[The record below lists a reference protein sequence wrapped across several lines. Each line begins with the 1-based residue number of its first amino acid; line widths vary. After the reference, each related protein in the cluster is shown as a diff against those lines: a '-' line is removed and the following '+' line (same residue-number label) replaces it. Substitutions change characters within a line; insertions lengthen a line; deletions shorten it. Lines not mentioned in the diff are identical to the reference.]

1 MASAEDIARQRALVS
16 AYQAAARAVL
26 GNNSYRMPD
35 GRELPR
41 ENLTAI
47 IAGKTRAEN
56 QLAAMVGQPKGRM
69 RRGVIVG
76 R

>member
-1 MASAEDIARQRALVS
+1 MATAEDIDRQRALVS
-16 AYQAAARAVL
+16 AYQAAELAVL
-26 GNNSYRMPD
+26 GNKSYRMPD
-35 GRELPR
+35 GRELTR